1 MVGFNEYKKISLLTN
16 NFLKVIP
23 VIKYVNGESQ
33 NDSTFIFEK
42 LDLMYTSRPIIPKDP
57 KTAFLA
63 LLLEVSCMLL

>member
-1 MVGFNEYKKISLLTN
+1 MALMNIKKYPFLTN

-42 LDLMYTSRPIIPKDP
+42 LDLMYTSRPINPKDP

>member
-1 MVGFNEYKKISLLTN
+1 MRHCLFQTVNLFLITG
-16 NFLKVIP
+16 LKVIP